1 MESSEHVSKS
11 LFSIWNLSI
20 IRISKIVNAYI
31 NKYFSYNLKFT
42 LSLGY
47 EHTTILEDNKDYS
60 IKIKHCRFSIILY
73 VNPYC
78 ILMRIGIVLRKN
90 RSVV

>member
-20 IRISKIVNAYI
+20 KIVNAYI

-60 IKIKHCRFSIILY
+60 INIKHCRFSIILY